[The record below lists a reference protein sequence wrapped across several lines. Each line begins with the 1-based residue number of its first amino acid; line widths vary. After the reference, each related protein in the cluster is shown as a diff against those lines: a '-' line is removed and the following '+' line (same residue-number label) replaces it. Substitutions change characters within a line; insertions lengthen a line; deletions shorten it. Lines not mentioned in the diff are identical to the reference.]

1 MVMDEQL
8 EKQHLLSD
16 EHYLNHLTEVNKHN
30 KVVLSEDIYNQ
41 NGVLVIK
48 KGVEVDSEL
57 TYKIARHK
65 LKVPIDQSISLN
77 QAITYEHVI
86 ESFQQ
91 RLQELKLGDLF
102 QKTAMFDDALRA
114 FKVIP
119 KHPQVA
125 QKLTILKERLPDI
138 FSRSLTRS
146 GMAINVCKE
155 LNLSENMSE
164 NIFLATL
171 ISDVGLLHI
180 APEIVNKDKEFT
192 PQEWKMMQGHVAIGK
207 HFTDQIKAIPPEV
220 GKALLE
226 HHERL
231 DGYGYPFG
239 KTAESLS
246 VEGQVIA
253 IVDKMSGVVKKLVSN
268 GTYSW
273 QSVIH
278 VMQISST
285 AHSAEV
291 HDALLRV
298 LKRVQ
303 FPFKPAFELNAYKS
317 LVDQCILKRRRLDL
331 WLKEF
336 SKIYADHK
344 QFMNDSPT
352 FKPIGLLHKLEY
364 TVANTGLFDHSLDDW
379 LDSLRLSISD
389 SDYSDIEE
397 FALLLDE
404 IEYRCLFVM
413 RKFEEAKDELAQ
425 RFGGVEIVLAYH
437 QGLRSILAR

>member
-1 MVMDEQL
+1 
-8 EKQHLLSD
+8 
-16 EHYLNHLTEVNKHN
+16 
-30 KVVLSEDIYNQ
+30 
-41 NGVLVIK
+41 
-48 KGVEVDSEL
+48 
-57 TYKIARHK
+57 
-65 LKVPIDQSISLN
+65 
-77 QAITYEHVI
+77 
-86 ESFQQ
+86 
-91 RLQELKLGDLF
+91 
-102 QKTAMFDDALRA
+102 
-114 FKVIP
+114 
-119 KHPQVA
+119 
-125 QKLTILKERLPDI
+125 
-138 FSRSLTRS
+138 
-146 GMAINVCKE
+146 
-155 LNLSENMSE
+155 
-164 NIFLATL
+164 
-171 ISDVGLLHI
+171 
-180 APEIVNKDKEFT
+180 
-192 PQEWKMMQGHVAIGK
+192 MQGHVAIGK